1 MPLDDLT
8 EQQSNTENNTEKFD
22 NHTEKFDTHSEKLDA
37 HIEKFDIQTEKINIF
52 DEHNEK
58 IDIPTHEVP
67 IISDNYQDFSSKI
80 YTNEELD
87 NYTRKINYY
96 TKKRMDYVLKE
107 AYQKNYEHYL
117 EEQYLEDSMEAEK
130 RKQRIK
136 KETIILYMIQ
146 KIKEMQG
153 SIPATPEQIQKLI
166 KDLETAMGTLKSI
179 LNLIANPHLKKLLK
193 KGFKLIKKFNKH
205 LRNNDIILTENDYRD
220 IEEKSLKLI
229 SETERFRDSDSVTNL
244 TESFRILTNS
254 MITLNEKMLM
264 LVNQERTSLHQKFE
278 GLRSKAF
285 EPVPP
290 MEEKTFVK
298 TFASGE
304 IPPQE
309 FESEDMQRK
318 NS

>member
-1 MPLDDLT
+1 MPKNLT
-8 EQQSNTENNTEKFD
+8 HQNNDIENNIKKADTHIEKV
-22 NHTEKFDTHSEKLDA
+22 DTHSEKLDA

-87 NYTRKINYY
+87 NYTQKINHYM
-96 TKKRMDYVLKE
+96 KKRMDYVLKE

-179 LNLIANPHLKKLLK
+179 LNLIANPHFKKLFK
-193 KGFKLIKKFNKH
+193 TGFKFIKKFNKH

-229 SETERFRDSDSVTNL
+229 SETERFRGSDSVANL
-244 TESFRILTNS
+244 TKSFRTLINL
-254 MITLNEKMLM
+254 MITLNERMLI
-264 LVNQERTSLHQKFE
+264 LANQERTSLHQKFE

-298 TFASGE
+298 TFSSGE

-309 FESEDMQRK
+309 FESEKMQRK

>member
-1 MPLDDLT
+1 MPKNLT
-8 EQQSNTENNTEKFD
+8 HQNNDIENNIKKADTHIEKV
-22 NHTEKFDTHSEKLDA
+22 DTHSEKLDA

-179 LNLIANPHLKKLLK
+179 LNLIANPHFKKLFK
-193 KGFKLIKKFNKH
+193 TGFKFIKKFNKH

-229 SETERFRDSDSVTNL
+229 SETERFRGSDSVANL
-244 TESFRILTNS
+244 TKSFRTLINL
-254 MITLNEKMLM
+254 MITLNERMLI
-264 LVNQERTSLHQKFE
+264 LANQERTSLHQKFE

-298 TFASGE
+298 TFSSGE

-309 FESEDMQRK
+309 FESEKMQRK

>member
-1 MPLDDLT
+1 MPKNLT
-8 EQQSNTENNTEKFD
+8 HQNNDIENNIKKADTHIEKV
-22 NHTEKFDTHSEKLDA
+22 DTHSEKLDA

-87 NYTRKINYY
+87 NYTQKINHYM
-96 TKKRMDYVLKE
+96 KKRMDYVLKE

-179 LNLIANPHLKKLLK
+179 LNLIANPHFKKLFK
-193 KGFKLIKKFNKH
+193 TGFKFIKKFNKH

-229 SETERFRDSDSVTNL
+229 SETERFRGSDSVANL
-244 TESFRILTNS
+244 TKSFRTLINL
-254 MITLNEKMLM
+254 MITLNERMLI
-264 LVNQERTSLHQKFE
+264 LANQERTSLHQKFE

-309 FESEDMQRK
+309 FESEKMQRK

>member
-1 MPLDDLT
+1 MQKNLT
-8 EQQSNTENNTEKFD
+8 QQNNNNKNNIEKID
-22 NHTEKFDTHSEKLDA
+22 SHSERFDTY
-37 HIEKFDIQTEKINIF
+37 IEKFDIQTEKINIF
-52 DEHNEK
+52 NEHNEK

-107 AYQKNYEHYL
+107 AYQKNYERYL

-130 RKQRIK
+130 QKQRIK

-153 SIPATPEQIQKLI
+153 GIPATPEQIQKLI
-166 KDLETAMGTLKSI
+166 KDLETAMDTLKSI
-179 LNLIANPHLKKLLK
+179 LNLIANPHFKKLFK
-193 KGFKLIKKFNKH
+193 TGFKFIKKFNKH
-205 LRNNDIILTENDYRD
+205 LKNNDIILTENDYSD
-220 IEEKSLKLI
+220 MAEKNIKLI
-229 SETERFRDSDSVTNL
+229 SEAKRFHNAYSDANL
-244 TESFRILTNS
+244 MESFCVLIDS
-254 MITLNEKMLM
+254 MFTLNEKMLM
-264 LVNQERTSLHQKFE
+264 IVVNQERTSLHQKFE
-278 GLRSKAF
+278 GLRSKTF

-290 MEEKTFVK
+290 MEEKIFVK
-298 TFASGE
+298 TFSSRK

-309 FESEDMQRK
+309 FDSENMQRK